1 MLGVLVASKDICI
14 KEKTEH
20 FQQSSAHHLV
30 CISTGDSYSERTTLN
45 PNSVLQLANELLLQK
60 TENINLPS

>member
-1 MLGVLVASKDICI
+1 MHKGK
-14 KEKTEH
+14 KTEC

-30 CISTGDSYSERTTLN
+30 CISTGDSYSERTLLKPHST
-45 PNSVLQLANELLLQK
+45 LQLANELVLQK